1 MEYHIQI
8 ASGVKPGT
16 SVRFSEDVFRIGHGE
31 KCEIRIPTKAAHALT
46 IFRRA
51 ETVFVLNRTKSP
63 IFVSRGSLASGS
75 TVEWRPNTLVDVD
88 GVQLQLQ
95 RTQSRQP
102 VSEMHSAK
110 REPLSLVSN
119 PEAAVRS
126 PAPGSS
132 FAANQKK
139 SRTLQVAII
148 AVCLATIAIMQG
160 LGTGITS
167 RGDAFNEQLS
177 TLSKDLNGIA
187 KSTNV
192 NKDSKMRVQSMLQLL
207 SQYQIAELVEE
218 KRDAEIVRADF
229 RSFCMSIAESKSV
242 SSEERKLAARLVVVL
257 AQIE

>member
-63 IFVSRGSLASGS
+63 ILSAEALWQVVQPSNGDQ
-75 TVEWRPNTLVDVD
+75 TL
-88 GVQLQLQ
+88 LLTLMEFNCNCS
-95 RTQSRQP
+95 TQSRQP